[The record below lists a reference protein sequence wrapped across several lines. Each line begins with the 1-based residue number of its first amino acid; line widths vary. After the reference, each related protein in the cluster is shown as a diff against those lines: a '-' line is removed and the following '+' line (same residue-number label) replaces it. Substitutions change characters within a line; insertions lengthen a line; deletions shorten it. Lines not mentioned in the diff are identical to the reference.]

1 MSGAAIRTAISKTAN
16 IRTSSFIDI
25 LSVSE
30 NSRQQDEQNR
40 HEGAVGGCFKR
51 VRSGE

>member
-1 MSGAAIRTAISKTAN
+1 MRAAISKTAN
-16 IRTSSFIDI
+16 SYTSSFIAV

-30 NSRQQDEQNR
+30 NSRQRDAQNR
-40 HEGAVGGCFKR
+40 YECAVGGCFER